1 MSHLP
6 HLLAALLIS
15 GSALGQS
22 ASAQPR
28 PGPSTVAKPG
38 IEVMDI
44 RAQLS
49 PKRYT
54 SVAAEIGARIQRIA
68 FREGERFKAG
78 QVLVSLDCAVQAA
91 QRDRARAA
99 LNAAETTFT
108 GNQKM
113 AQHNAIGQVELDTS
127 RAEVDKMRAELNY
140 NNATLSKC
148 NMVAPFSGRVA
159 EQKAREGQFLQP
171 GQVVLDILD
180 DSALE
185 LEFIIPSKWLA
196 WLKPGHK
203 FQVRID
209 ETQKA
214 YPARI
219 QRIGAR
225 IDPVSQ
231 SIKAIAVID
240 GQFADLVAGMS
251 GKVEL
256 APPL

>member
-1 MSHLP
+1 MHPLSP
-6 HLLAALLIS
+6 VIIALLIS
-15 GSALGQS
+15 GSAFAQS
-22 ASAQPR
+22 KPAQP
-28 PGPSTVAKPG
+28 GL
-38 IEVMDI
+38 EVMDI

-54 SVAAEIGARIQRIA
+54 TVAAEMGARIQRIA
-68 FREGERFKAG
+68 FKEGERFKAG
-78 QVLVSLDCAVQAA
+78 QVLASLDCAIQAA
-91 QRDRARAA
+91 QRDRAKAA
-99 LNAAETTFT
+99 LNAAETTYA

-113 AQHNAIGQVELDTS
+113 AQHNAVGQVELDTS
-127 RAEVDKMRAELNY
+127 RAEVEKMRAELNF

-148 NMVAPFSGRVA
+148 SMLAPFSGRVA
-159 EQKAREGQFLQP
+159 EQKAREGQFIQP
-171 GQVVLDILD
+171 GQAVIDILD
-180 DSALE
+180 DSSLE
-185 LEFIIPSKWLA
+185 LEFIVPSKWLV
-196 WLKPGHK
+196 WLKPGVR

-219 QRIGAR
+219 ERVGAR

-256 APPL
+256 APNKP